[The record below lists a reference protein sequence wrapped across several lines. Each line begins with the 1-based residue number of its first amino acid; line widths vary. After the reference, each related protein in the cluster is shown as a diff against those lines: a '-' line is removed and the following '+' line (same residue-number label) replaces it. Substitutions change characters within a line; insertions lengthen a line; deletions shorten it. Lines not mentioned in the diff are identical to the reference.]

1 MAVITKSSES
11 DHGLTIFTVEGAPTV
26 EEILAQVAEFMKA
39 GPTPLVLWDYT
50 RGSLNLP
57 VAELRSLLERGRKY
71 INQRAGG
78 KGALVFSTDVD
89 YGAGR
94 MLEVFADMM
103 EIPLSVRVFR
113 DVQEAR
119 QWLGVS

>member
-1 MAVITKSSES
+1 MATITRSSET
-11 DHGLTIFTVEGAPTV
+11 DHGLTIFTVEGTPTV
-26 EEILAQVAEFMKA
+26 NEILTQVAEFMEA

-57 VAELRSLLERGRKY
+57 AAELRSLLERGQKY
-71 INQRAGG
+71 TLRRAGG

-94 MLEVFADMM
+94 MLEVFAAMM